1 MASNTTATYPP
12 TFSEPTVSTTRNT
25 AAEEVEARLIAK
37 LRALLRDGRGSMMI
51 TVQPG
56 QVQFWKVLPDGRSEI
71 G

>member
-1 MASNTTATYPP
+1 MVNSTATPAP
-12 TFSEPTVSTTRNT
+12 TFSAPTVSTTQVNSPT
-25 AAEEVEARLIAK
+25 AEAEERVIAK